1 MSWIIVAWS
10 MNAAACLTVAAFY
23 CALWCKQRENRVHLV
38 FLYSAVA
45 AAAIFAFE
53 LYILNAAAVARHEPL
68 VRWIHVPTVVLA
80 LSLSLVAFVRLYLH
94 AERAWLA
101 WFHLRRDMIA
111 RSMGNSEESQTIS
124 GEILGF
130 QEAPPTGMSKPGG
143 AAARVRRTGLWSHF
157 LSYEWSSALLY
168 LFLDVV
174 SWLVIYRVA
183 GWFRYDAFYATP
195 FQFFIVNLI
204 QLGVIVTALY
214 FVGGYDRAVEKLTLS
229 YAAEHILAVTAAAL
243 VSATLI
249 YSAATFDQTMK
260 PSRGVL
266 LLSFAIFLPVSL
278 AYRRWIRQYVVAS
291 SASRSFLVIGGGAT
305 AARFYEAYKNSPNGQ
320 PLEFVSVN
328 EQRVGQPIADE
339 GSPIVQGNLAAK
351 LTNPGKRYSGIIL
364 AEKAGSLS
372 VELLERLVHAQF
384 QETRVYTLESFY
396 ETQWRYLP
404 LGIID
409 PFWPLQSGF
418 QLARTSPYHYLKR
431 LFDVV
436 ASATA
441 LIICAPLFAIVPLL
455 ICLEDGRPVFFRQ
468 ERVGRDGRRFV
479 LFKFRTMRRRP
490 DEADEDIYTRKGDLR
505 VTSVGRWLRKL
516 RLDELP
522 QLWNALKGDISL
534 IGPRP
539 EWSKCAERYEQ
550 TIPFYHFRHL
560 VKPGITGW
568 AQVNYPY
575 GESDGDAV
583 EKLKYDLY
591 YIRHYSL
598 KLDAMIVLKTLYTML
613 FGKGR

>member
-1 MSWIIVAWS
+1 MSWIIVGWS
-10 MNAAACLTVAAFY
+10 MNATACLTLASFY
-23 CALWCKQRENRVHLV
+23 CAVWCKQRENRVHLV
-38 FLYSAVA
+38 FLYSALA
-45 AAAIFAFE
+45 AAAISAFE
-53 LYILNAAAVARHEPL
+53 LYMLNAETVARHEPL
-68 VRWIHVPTVVLA
+68 AHWIHMPTVVLA

-94 AERAWLA
+94 AEQAWLV
-101 WFHLRRDMIA
+101 WFHLRCDIIA
-111 RSMGNSEESQTIS
+111 RSMGNSEKSQTIS
-124 GEILGF
+124 GEIVGF
-130 QEAPPTGMSKPGG
+130 QEARSTGMSNLRVG
-143 AAARVRRTGLWSHF
+143 AARVRRTGLWSHF
-157 LSYEWSSALLY
+157 LSHEWSSALLY
-168 LFLDVV
+168 LFLDIV
-174 SWLVIYRVA
+174 SWLAVYRMA

-204 QLGVIVTALY
+204 QLGVIVIALY
-214 FVGGYDRAVEKLTLS
+214 FVGGYDRTVEKLTLG
-229 YAAEHILAVTAAAL
+229 YAAEHVLAVTAAAV
-243 VSATLI
+243 VSAMLI

-291 SASRSFLVIGGGAT
+291 SASRSLLVIGGGAT
-305 AARFYEAYKNSPNGQ
+305 AARFYEAYRNSSNGQ
-320 PLEFVSVN
+320 QLEFVDVN
-328 EQRVGQPIADE
+328 EQRVGQPIAGE

-351 LTNPGKRYSGIIL
+351 LTNLGKRYSGIIL
-364 AEKAGSLS
+364 AAQASSLS
-372 VELLERLVHAQF
+372 TQLLERLVHAQF

-409 PFWPLQSGF
+409 PFWPLQTGF

-431 LFDVV
+431 LFDVF

-441 LIICAPLFAIVPLL
+441 LVICSPLFVLVPLF
-455 ICLEDGRPVFFRQ
+455 IWLEDGSPVFFRQ
-468 ERVGRDGRRFV
+468 ERVGRDGQRFI
-479 LFKFRTMRRRP
+479 LFKFRTMRSRS
-490 DEADEDIYTRKGDLR
+490 DEADEDIYTRKGERR
-505 VTSVGRWLRKL
+505 VTAVGRWLRKL

-550 TIPFYHFRHL
+550 TIPFYHFRQL
-560 VKPGITGW
+560 VKPGLTGW

-575 GESDGDAV
+575 GESDEDAV

>member
-1 MSWIIVAWS
+1 MA
-10 MNAAACLTVAAFY
+10 
-23 CALWCKQRENRVHLV
+23 
-38 FLYSAVA
+38 
-45 AAAIFAFE
+45 
-53 LYILNAAAVARHEPL
+53 
-68 VRWIHVPTVVLA
+68 
-80 LSLSLVAFVRLYLH
+80 
-94 AERAWLA
+94 
-101 WFHLRRDMIA
+101 
-111 RSMGNSEESQTIS
+111 NSEESQMIS
-124 GEILGF
+124 QRLLQFHEERSAGAGE
-130 QEAPPTGMSKPGG
+130 AAS
-143 AAARVRRTGLWSHF
+143 AARRHGRTGLWSHF
-157 LSYEWSSALLY
+157 LSHEWSSALLY

-174 SWLVIYRVA
+174 SWLAIYRIV

-195 FQFFIVNLI
+195 FQFFFIELI

-214 FVGGYDRAVEKLTLS
+214 FVGGYDRSVEKLTLG
-229 YAAEHILAVTAAAL
+229 YTAEHILAVIAAGV
-243 VSATLI
+243 VSAMVI

-266 LLSFAIFLPVSL
+266 LLSFAIFLPLSL
-278 AYRRWIRQYVVAS
+278 VYRRLIRQYVVAS
-291 SASRSFLVIGGGAT
+291 SAGRSFLVIGGGAT
-305 AARFYEAYKNSPNGQ
+305 AARFYEAYSKSSNGQ
-320 PLEFVSVN
+320 QLEFVDVN
-328 EQRVGQPIADE
+328 DERVGQPIAGQ

-351 LTNPGKRYSGIIL
+351 LNNLDSRYSGIIL
-364 AEKAGSLS
+364 AAKASSLS
-372 VELLERLVHAQF
+372 TQLLERLVHAQF

-396 ETQWRYLP
+396 ETEWRYLP

-436 ASATA
+436 ASSIA
-441 LIICAPLFAIVPLL
+441 LIICAPLFVLVALFIWMQ
-455 ICLEDGRPVFFRQ
+455 DGSPVFFRQ
-468 ERVGRDGRRFV
+468 ERVGRDGRRFI
-479 LFKFRTMRRRP
+479 LFKFRTMRHS
-490 DEADEDIYTRKGDLR
+490 DEADEDIYTRKDDRR
-505 VTSVGRWLRKL
+505 VTAAGRWLRKL

-575 GESDGDAV
+575 GESDEDAV

>member
-1 MSWIIVAWS
+1 MA
-10 MNAAACLTVAAFY
+10 
-23 CALWCKQRENRVHLV
+23 
-38 FLYSAVA
+38 
-45 AAAIFAFE
+45 
-53 LYILNAAAVARHEPL
+53 
-68 VRWIHVPTVVLA
+68 
-80 LSLSLVAFVRLYLH
+80 
-94 AERAWLA
+94 
-101 WFHLRRDMIA
+101 
-111 RSMGNSEESQTIS
+111 NSEESQMIS
-124 GEILGF
+124 QRLLEFHEEHSAGAGE
-130 QEAPPTGMSKPGG
+130 AAS
-143 AAARVRRTGLWSHF
+143 AARHHGRTGLWSHF
-157 LSYEWSSALLY
+157 FSHEWSSALLY

-174 SWLVIYRVA
+174 SWLAIYRIV

-195 FQFFIVNLI
+195 FQFFFIELI
-204 QLGVIVTALY
+204 QLGVIVMALY
-214 FVGGYDRAVEKLTLS
+214 FVGGYDRSVEKLTLG
-229 YAAEHILAVTAAAL
+229 YTAEHILAVIAAGV
-243 VSATLI
+243 VSAMVI

-266 LLSFAIFLPVSL
+266 LLSFAIFLPMSL
-278 AYRRWIRQYVVAS
+278 VYRRLIRQYVVAS
-291 SASRSFLVIGGGAT
+291 SAGRSFLVIGGGAT
-305 AARFYEAYKNSPNGQ
+305 AARFYEAYSKSSNGQ
-320 PLEFVSVN
+320 QLEFVDVN
-328 EQRVGQPIADE
+328 DERVGQPIAGQ
-339 GSPIVQGNLAAK
+339 GSPIVQGSLAEKLNNLDS
-351 LTNPGKRYSGIIL
+351 RYSGIIL
-364 AEKAGSLS
+364 AAKASSLS
-372 VELLERLVHAQF
+372 TQLLERLVHAQF

-396 ETQWRYLP
+396 ETEWRYLP

-436 ASATA
+436 ASSVA
-441 LIICAPLFAIVPLL
+441 LIVCAPLCVLVALFIWMK
-455 ICLEDGRPVFFRQ
+455 DGSPVFFRQ
-468 ERVGRDGRRFV
+468 ERVGRDGRRFI
-479 LFKFRTMRRRP
+479 LFKFRTMRHSN
-490 DEADEDIYTRKGDLR
+490 EADEDIYTRKDDRR
-505 VTSVGRWLRKL
+505 VTAAGRWLRKL

-575 GESDGDAV
+575 GESDEDAV

>member
-1 MSWIIVAWS
+1 
-10 MNAAACLTVAAFY
+10 
-23 CALWCKQRENRVHLV
+23 
-38 FLYSAVA
+38 
-45 AAAIFAFE
+45 
-53 LYILNAAAVARHEPL
+53 
-68 VRWIHVPTVVLA
+68 
-80 LSLSLVAFVRLYLH
+80 
-94 AERAWLA
+94 
-101 WFHLRRDMIA
+101 
-111 RSMGNSEESQTIS
+111 MGNSEESQSQTIS
-124 GEILGF
+124 REILGF
-130 QEAPPTGMSKPGG
+130 QEDCSPGISEAG
-143 AAARVRRTGLWSHF
+143 GTATRVRRTGLWSHF
-157 LSYEWSSALLY
+157 LSHEWSSAVLY

-174 SWLVIYRVA
+174 SWVAIYRVA

-195 FQFFIVNLI
+195 FQFFIINLI

-214 FVGGYDRAVEKLTLS
+214 FVGGYDRTVEKLTLG
-229 YAAEHILAVTAAAL
+229 YAAEHILAVTAAAV
-243 VSATLI
+243 VSAMLI

-266 LLSFAIFLPVSL
+266 LLSFAIFLPLSL

-291 SASRSFLVIGGGAT
+291 SAGRSFLVIGGGA
-305 AARFYEAYKNSPNGQ
+305 AAAHFYQAYRNSPNGQ
-320 PLEFVSVN
+320 RLEFVDLN
-328 EQRVGQPIADE
+328 EERVGQPIAGE

-351 LTNPGKRYSGIIL
+351 LNNLGERYSGIIL
-364 AEKAGSLS
+364 AERASSLS
-372 VELLERLVHAQF
+372 TQLLAHLVRAQF
-384 QETRVYTLESFY
+384 QQTRVYTLESFY

-404 LGIID
+404 LGIVD
-409 PFWPLQSGF
+409 PFWPLQTGF

-431 LFDVV
+431 LFDIA

-441 LIICAPLFAIVPLL
+441 LVVCAPLFVLVPLL
-455 ICLEDGRPVFFRQ
+455 IWMEDRSPFFFRQ
-468 ERVGRDGRRFV
+468 ERVGRDGRRFI
-479 LFKFRTMRRRP
+479 LFKFRTMRRRF
-490 DEADEDIYTRKGDLR
+490 DQADEDIYTRKGDRR
-505 VTSVGRWLRKL
+505 VTSVGLWLRKL

-550 TIPFYHFRHL
+550 TISFYHFRHL

-575 GESDGDAV
+575 GESDEDAV

>member
-1 MSWIIVAWS
+1 M
-10 MNAAACLTVAAFY
+10 
-23 CALWCKQRENRVHLV
+23 
-38 FLYSAVA
+38 
-45 AAAIFAFE
+45 
-53 LYILNAAAVARHEPL
+53 P
-68 VRWIHVPTVVLA
+68 
-80 LSLSLVAFVRLYLH
+80 
-94 AERAWLA
+94 
-101 WFHLRRDMIA
+101 
-111 RSMGNSEESQTIS
+111 NSEEPQTVFQ
-124 GEILGF
+124 EILPLKEKSSVLASGRDITT
-130 QEAPPTGMSKPGG
+130 PHPTGF
-143 AAARVRRTGLWSHF
+143 WSHF
-157 LSYEWSSALLY
+157 LNHEWSSAALY

-174 SWLVIYRVA
+174 TWLAIYRVA

-195 FQFFIVNLI
+195 FQFFVVNLI
-204 QLGVIVTALY
+204 QLGVIVAALY
-214 FVGGYDRAVEKLTLS
+214 FVGGYDRTVEKLTLG
-229 YAAEHILAVTAAAL
+229 YAAEHILAVTAAGL
-243 VSATLI
+243 VSAMLI

-266 LLSFAIFLPVSL
+266 LLSFAIFLPLSL

-291 SASRSFLVIGGGAT
+291 SVGRSFLIIGGGAT
-305 AARFYEAYKNSPNGQ
+305 AARFYEAYKKSSNGQ
-320 PLEFVSVN
+320 QLEFVDVD
-328 EQRVGQPIADE
+328 EQHVGKPIAGE
-339 GSPIVQGNLAAK
+339 GSPIVQGNLALK
-351 LTNPGKRYSGIIL
+351 LDNLSNRYSGIIL
-364 AEKAGSLS
+364 AVRANSLDAK
-372 VELLERLVHAQF
+372 LLERLVHAQF

-404 LGIID
+404 LGIVD
-409 PFWPLQSGF
+409 PFWPLQTGF

-431 LFDVV
+431 LFDIF

-441 LIICAPLFAIVPLL
+441 LVLCSPLFILVPLF
-455 ICLEDGRPVFFRQ
+455 IWIKDGAPVLFRQ
-468 ERVGRDGRRFV
+468 ERVGRDGKRFV
-479 LFKFRTMRRRP
+479 LFKFRTMRSRA
-490 DEADEDIYTRKGDLR
+490 DHEDEDIYTREGDPR
-505 VTSVGRWLRKL
+505 ITRVGRWLRKL

-550 TIPFYHFRHL
+550 SIPFYHFRHL

-575 GESDGDAV
+575 GESDEDAV

>member
-1 MSWIIVAWS
+1 MA
-10 MNAAACLTVAAFY
+10 N
-23 CALWCKQRENRVHLV
+23 N
-38 FLYSAVA
+38 
-45 AAAIFAFE
+45 
-53 LYILNAAAVARHEPL
+53 
-68 VRWIHVPTVVLA
+68 
-80 LSLSLVAFVRLYLH
+80 
-94 AERAWLA
+94 
-101 WFHLRRDMIA
+101 
-111 RSMGNSEESQTIS
+111 EESQTMS
-124 GEILGF
+124 REILRF
-130 QEAPPTGMSKPGG
+130 QEEYSTGEVERGG
-143 AAARVRRTGLWSHF
+143 IAARPERTGFWSHF
-157 LSYEWSSALLY
+157 LSHEWSAAVLY
-168 LFLDVV
+168 LFLDVT
-174 SWLVIYRVA
+174 SWLAIYRLA

-214 FVGGYDRAVEKLTLS
+214 FVGGYDRSVEKLTLG
-229 YAAEHILAVTAAAL
+229 YAAEHILAVTAAAV
-243 VSATLI
+243 VSAMLI

-266 LLSFAIFLPVSL
+266 LLSFAIFLPISL

-291 SASRSFLVIGGGAT
+291 SATRSFLVIGGGAA
-305 AARFYEAYKNSPNGQ
+305 AARFYEAYRNSPNGQ
-320 PLEFVSVN
+320 QLEFVSVD
-328 EQRVGQPIADE
+328 EKRAGEPIAGE

-351 LTNPGKRYSGIIL
+351 LSNLGKRYSGIIL
-364 AEKAGSLS
+364 AERANSLS
-372 VELLERLVHAQF
+372 TQLLERLVHAQF

-396 ETQWRYLP
+396 ETHWRYLP
-404 LGIID
+404 LGIVD
-409 PFWPLQSGF
+409 PFWPLQTGF
-418 QLARTSPYHYLKR
+418 QLARSSPYHYLKR
-431 LFDVV
+431 LFDIV

-441 LIICAPLFAIVPLL
+441 LIVCVPLFVFVPLL
-455 ICLEDGRPVFFRQ
+455 IWTEDGSPVFFRQ
-468 ERVGRDGRRFV
+468 ERVGRDGRRFI
-479 LFKFRTMRRRP
+479 LFKFRTMRRRS
-490 DEADEDIYTRKGDLR
+490 DQGDEDIYTRKGDHR

-575 GESDGDAV
+575 GESDEDAV

>member
-1 MSWIIVAWS
+1 M
-10 MNAAACLTVAAFY
+10 
-23 CALWCKQRENRVHLV
+23 
-38 FLYSAVA
+38 
-45 AAAIFAFE
+45 
-53 LYILNAAAVARHEPL
+53 P
-68 VRWIHVPTVVLA
+68 
-80 LSLSLVAFVRLYLH
+80 
-94 AERAWLA
+94 
-101 WFHLRRDMIA
+101 
-111 RSMGNSEESQTIS
+111 NSEEPQTVFQ
-124 GEILGF
+124 EILRFKEDRPISPSGR
-130 QEAPPTGMSKPGG
+130 G
-143 AAARVRRTGLWSHF
+143 ANTTRRVGLWSHF
-157 LSYEWSSALLY
+157 LSHEWSSAALY
-168 LFLDVV
+168 LFLDLV
-174 SWLVIYRVA
+174 SWLAIYRIA

-195 FQFFIVNLI
+195 FQFFVINFI
-204 QLGVIVTALY
+204 QLGVIVAALY
-214 FVGGYDRAVEKLTLS
+214 FIGGYDRTVEKLTLG
-229 YAAEHILAVTAAAL
+229 YAAEHILAVIAAAL
-243 VSATLI
+243 VSAMLI

-266 LLSFAIFLPVSL
+266 LLSFAIFLPLSL
-278 AYRRWIRQYVVAS
+278 AYRRWIRQYVVAT
-291 SASRSFLVIGGGAT
+291 SANRSFLVIGGGST
-305 AARFYEAYKNSPNGQ
+305 AARFYEAYKKSSNGQ
-320 PLEFVSVN
+320 QLEFVDVK
-328 EQRVGQPIADE
+328 EEHVGKPIAGE
-339 GSPIVQGNLAAK
+339 GSPIVQGDLASKLDNLS
-351 LTNPGKRYSGIIL
+351 NRYSGIIL
-364 AEKAGSLS
+364 AEHASSLNAQ
-372 VELLERLVHAQF
+372 LLERLVHAQF

-404 LGIID
+404 LGIVD
-409 PFWPLQSGF
+409 PFWPLQTGF

-441 LIICAPLFAIVPLL
+441 LVVCSPLFILVPLF
-455 ICLEDGRPVFFRQ
+455 IRMEDGSPILFKQ
-468 ERVGRDGRRFV
+468 ERVGRDGKRFI
-479 LFKFRTMRRRP
+479 LLKFRTMRRRENHP
-490 DEADEDIYTRKGDLR
+490 HEDIYTREDDPR

-516 RLDELP
+516 RVDELP

-550 TIPFYHFRHL
+550 SIPFYHFRHL

-575 GESDGDAV
+575 GESDEDAV